1 MFAAVAKQSKVIAS
15 SCPASMI
22 VQDQPL
28 PICISS
34 QADNIISN
42 FGCVELPD
50 TVFHTWINGL
60 PIVRN

>member
-1 MFAAVAKQSKVIAS
+1 MFVAVAKQSKVIAS
-15 SCPASMI
+15 SCQASVT

-50 TVFHTWINGL
+50 NIFHTLINGL
-60 PIVRN
+60 PIVRI